1 MLAIGINRPAK
12 RNSFTLRLIDDLA
25 LAYGLLE
32 READLRCGL
41 LYGEG
46 EHFTT
51 GLDLTDVI
59 DAYTQGQR
67 PLPALP
73 ADGRDPWRL
82 DGPWTTPIVA
92 VAHGW
97 CMTAGIELLLA
108 ADIRLAAADTRFTQ
122 FEVRRGIYPFG
133 GATLRFP
140 RPERLG
146 QRHAVDAHRRRVRR
160 RGGPADRARSTG
172 RPRPGHRPR
181 TRACHSHH
189 HRRGRCS
196 PGRSGHPPIGSNGGE
211 VRRGCRCPTPA
222 ARCVHPL
229 RNRRRQRRLHRPFS
243 NGGQPSS
250 PGNDAYGTSGPP
262 SRPTRTGTPARRSAA
277 AIGARSP
284 ACAGR

>member
-1 MLAIGINRPAK
+1 MASEPLVLETVRLTREGHVLAIGINRPAK

-140 RPERLG
+140 RQSGWGNAMRWMLTGDEFGAEEALRIGLVQQVAPDRDTALDQGRAIATTIAEDAAPLG
-146 QRHAVDAHRRRVRR
+146 VQA
-160 RGGPADRARSTG
+160 
-172 RPRPGHRPR
+172 
-181 TRACHSHH
+181 
-189 HRRGRCS
+189 
-196 PGRSGHPPIGSNGGE
+196 I
-211 VRRGCRCPTPA
+211 
-222 ARCVHPL
+222 L
-229 RNRRRQRRLHRPFS
+229 
-243 NGGQPSS
+243 
-250 PGNDAYGTSGPP
+250 
-262 SRPTRTGTPARRSAA
+262 RSAQTAVKSGEDA
-277 AIGARSP
+277 AAQRLQLDASTLFATEDAKEGFTSFLERRA
-284 ACAGR
+284 AKFTGQ